1 MTFAS
6 MRKIGDSSHDL
17 LRMRLV
23 DQSLELLRRVRRSV
37 VGGANSLQLLERLP
51 PPLTVDG
58 VEPGVAI
65 GAALRAGR

>member
-1 MTFAS
+1 
-6 MRKIGDSSHDL
+6 
-17 LRMRLV
+17 MRLV